1 MANSMSKTIREAN
14 ARLDR
19 LERRIGAGAEIEDL
33 RTTDIVIYGPA
44 ALEDIYRQEG
54 LDSIREIANNPIFT
68 EEERDMIAEFIRRH
82 DHK

>member
-1 MANSMSKTIREAN
+1 MTNNMKKTIREAT

-19 LERRIGAGAEIEDL
+19 LEHRIGAGVEIEDL
-33 RTTDIVIYGPA
+33 RTTDIVIYGCT

-54 LDSIREIANNPIFT
+54 LDSIREIANDPIFT
-68 EEERDMIAEFIRRH
+68 DEERAMIAEYVRQH